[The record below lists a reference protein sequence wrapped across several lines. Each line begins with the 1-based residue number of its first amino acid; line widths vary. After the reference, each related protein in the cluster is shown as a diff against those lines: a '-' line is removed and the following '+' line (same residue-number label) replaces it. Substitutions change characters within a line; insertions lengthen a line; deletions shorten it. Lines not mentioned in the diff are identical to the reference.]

1 MAWKCNPITPKNLR
15 LFSRK
20 NASLTKTK
28 TPSLSFFSLG
38 YKWREVLQTWTQHA
52 VDGPLFIFRCGPAC
66 LTRWTGVGCGGWWV
80 GFWWKLWRRVSICYQ
95 DLGGTQETD
104 AVQAWQDHRL
114 FNYFLTHGAMQLML
128 QALHVRL
135 LEANKQRMTICTWC
149 CREKQ
154 AEYPDILKMIVFRNA
169 AHRRLTAQK
178 KL

>member
-1 MAWKCNPITPKNLR
+1 MVKGGVDLKQKSKTSYKQRKLR
-15 LFSRK
+15 KIMVAIS
-20 NASLTKTK
+20 
-28 TPSLSFFSLG
+28 FSLG